1 MIPLIMNEKNSNTFD
16 FIQIFARKKEKKMKK
31 TLLVLLSLA
40 MLGLVGCGSTPKS
53 KKTSESTKKEA
64 QFEKES
70 KKREEDAKRKQE
82 LVQEIS
88 VLKESIASMTKLQKQ
103 TEEMATE
110 NTMDDLQANFDESVS
125 LGKEGLE
132 ELQGQLSEAEAEL
145 EALK

>member
-1 MIPLIMNEKNSNTFD
+1 MFSHLISVRF
-16 FIQIFARKKEKKMKK
+16 FVREKKKKIKK

-40 MLGLVGCGSTPKS
+40 MFGLVGCGDTTKS
-53 KKTSESTKKEA
+53 KKTSESTKTEA

-110 NTMDDLQANFDESVS
+110 NTMDDLQANFDESAS

-132 ELQGQLSEAEAEL
+132 ELQGQLSKAEAEL

>member
-1 MIPLIMNEKNSNTFD
+1 MATHLISFR
-16 FIQIFARKKEKKMKK
+16 FFVRKKEKKMKK

-40 MLGLVGCGSTPKS
+40 MLGLVGCGDTTKS
-53 KKTSESTKKEA
+53 KKTSESTKTEA

-88 VLKESIASMTKLQKQ
+88 ILKESIASMTKLQKQ

-132 ELQGQLSEAEAEL
+132 ELQGQLSKAEAEL